1 LHFLFAP
8 DADAEVRRLTESRFG
23 VDHDAGGIY
32 LVDLRTG
39 DRVEIMHPVPPEFD
53 FAKVDLLSRRER
65 QLFESLGEG
74 RSMKEIADQMAISV
88 KTLETYRA
96 RVKQKLDVGD
106 GILIRRMATEWKRL
120 ERTGDGA

>member
-1 LHFLFAP
+1 MHFLFAP
-8 DADAEVRRLTESRFG
+8 DADAEVRRLTDSRFG

-74 RSMKEIADQMAISV
+74 RSMKEIAERMTISV

-96 RVKQKLDVGD
+96 RLRQKLEVGE
-106 GILIRRMATEWKRL
+106 GTHVVRMAKQWKLL